1 MIMKE
6 LSLEE
11 LVEINEDETGSRN
24 GACIVGRLVGIALI
38 GPLGGIYYCG
48 KDMGW
53 W

>member
-1 MIMKE
+1 MKE

-11 LVEINEDETGSRN
+11 LVEINGGETGSRN
-24 GACIVGRLVGIALI
+24 VVGIALM

>member
-11 LVEINEDETGSRN
+11 LVEINGGETGSRN
-24 GACIVGRLVGIALI
+24 GARIAGRLVGMALM
-38 GPLGGIYYCG
+38 GPFGGIYYCG

>member
-11 LVEINEDETGSRN
+11 LVEINGGETGSRN
-24 GACIVGRLVGIALI
+24 GARIAGRLVGIALM